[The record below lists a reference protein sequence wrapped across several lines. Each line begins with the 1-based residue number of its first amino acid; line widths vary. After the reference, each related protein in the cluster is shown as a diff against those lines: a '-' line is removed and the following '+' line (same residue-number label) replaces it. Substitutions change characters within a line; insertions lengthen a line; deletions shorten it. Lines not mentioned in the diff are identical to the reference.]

1 MTELSPLQA
10 TRQWLDDIVVG
21 LNLCPFAAPVI
32 SNNGLYIEVS
42 DADQSEQ
49 QLAAVLQQLDKL
61 QQVDASDIET
71 SLLIFSHGLSD
82 FDQYWEL
89 VGIANDLLQQ
99 VGLEGIIQIASFH
112 PYYQFEEVAE
122 DDVSHYTNRS
132 PYPMLHFIREE
143 QLSRALQSYP
153 DPQQIPQRNIR
164 RLRQLGKKAL
174 LKKLAGCGMPSQ

>member
-32 SNNGLYIEVS
+32 NNDGLHIEVS
-42 DADQSEQ
+42 DAEQSEQ

-61 QQVDASDIET
+61 QLADVSELET
-71 SLLIFSHGLSD
+71 SLLVFSHGLSD

-112 PYYQFEEVAE
+112 PLYQFDGVPD

-143 QLSRALQSYP
+143 QLASALQNYP
-153 DPQQIPQRNIR
+153 NPQQIPERNIL

-174 LKKLAGCGMPSQ
+174 LKKLAGCGMSSQ